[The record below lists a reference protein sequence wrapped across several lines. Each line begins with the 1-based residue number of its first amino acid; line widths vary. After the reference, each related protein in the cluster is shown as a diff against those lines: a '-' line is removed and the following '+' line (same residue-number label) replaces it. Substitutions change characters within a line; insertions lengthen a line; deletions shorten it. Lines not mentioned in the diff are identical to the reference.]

1 MGTKPIII
9 YIWIKDGNYIIIE
22 SYEQIVQALKNDIL
36 LYKSPNEILL
46 QSRNKSISWV
56 KEIPL
61 RLIEFSYVNIGK
73 SNEYTRKQSALIN
86 VN

>member
-61 RLIEFSYVNIGK
+61 SPIEFSYVNIGK